1 MAEICKTAILYRF
14 FLAYLKSPRIRVSKL
29 HRDHSPYK
37 VRNSTIN
44 LLKQGKENSVLIG
57 PFLYC
62 NSGIEVELIKKLKDP
77 FYLMLQLRN
86 DPSITKIV
94 MMMGEYSLL
103 VFRRGANMLK
113 FAAATNPCF
122 PSDHRIQHM
131 NPRRCGKLPCDLYPE
146 KWDHLD
152 WDIYNE
158 MIDPNVSFPKISSK
172 FKDVS
177 WRTIRD
183 RYNRIVNDCKVWM
196 EFFPSGKKS
205 YSQVF
210 FTFKTDYEIG
220 VKEELEKI
228 NRTSYLYKVGETL
241 LLTLFLDNNMQ
252 QYAFLKLQKRGLIRD
267 LTVSIPLR
275 YWEKISPA
283 GPHQSHPRHRV
294 DELLRGVQKA
304 RL

>member
-1 MAEICKTAILYRF
+1 
-14 FLAYLKSPRIRVSKL
+14 
-29 HRDHSPYK
+29 
-37 VRNSTIN
+37 
-44 LLKQGKENSVLIG
+44 
-57 PFLYC
+57 
-62 NSGIEVELIKKLKDP
+62 
-77 FYLMLQLRN
+77 
-86 DPSITKIV
+86 
-94 MMMGEYSLL
+94 
-103 VFRRGANMLK
+103 
-113 FAAATNPCF
+113 
-122 PSDHRIQHM
+122 
-131 NPRRCGKLPCDLYPE
+131 
-146 KWDHLD
+146 
-152 WDIYNE
+152 

-252 QYAFLKLQKRGLIRD
+252 QYTFLKLQKRGLIRD

-275 YWEKISPA
+275 YWERASPA